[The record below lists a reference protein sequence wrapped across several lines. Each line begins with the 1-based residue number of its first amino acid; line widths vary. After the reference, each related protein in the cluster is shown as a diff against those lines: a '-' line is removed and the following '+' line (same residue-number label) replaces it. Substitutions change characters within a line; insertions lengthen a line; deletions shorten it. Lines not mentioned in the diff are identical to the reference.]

1 MKKNTR
7 LLLMLSLLLML
18 HACSRPQHL
27 DAAAETPCRSSMKT
41 GQSLQSGCPCPPPAD
56 PAGGGLSLS
65 AAGEIEN
72 QPCLSLSGSDRSILP
87 EAALAA
93 KVTVAP
99 GTSSQAS
106 RKGTET
112 DTDALL
118 EILESA
124 ADMQPGTAGCSLRRA
139 ELAGNLMRWLE
150 DRPDGAERAEKALHG
165 RNMGLDDRELAEI
178 RSTLRLLL
186 KCAREMET
194 GTIRRL
200 LLDAGYEITV
210 SSPSR
215 EEFSSL
221 LEGLLT
227 AVGGR
232 IFSNPIKIMNIFT

>member
-7 LLLMLSLLLML
+7 LLMMLALLLL
-18 HACSRPQHL
+18 HACSRPLQL
-27 DAAAETPCRSSMKT
+27 DAAAETPCRSSMRT
-41 GQSLQSGCPCPPPAD
+41 GQSLQSGFRSTPPAD
-56 PAGGGLSLS
+56 PAGSVLSLS
-65 AAGEIEN
+65 AAGEGEN
-72 QPCLSLSGSDRSILP
+72 HPCLSLSGSDRSILP

-106 RKGTET
+106 RKGTKT

-139 ELAGNLMRWLE
+139 ELAGNLLRWLQ
-150 DRPDGAERAEKALHG
+150 DRPDGAERAEKALRG
-165 RNMGLDDRELAEI
+165 RDMGLADRKLAEI
-178 RSTLRLLL
+178 RSTLRLLW
-186 KCAREMET
+186 KCAQEMET
-194 GTIRRL
+194 GTIRGL
-200 LLDAGYEITV
+200 LSDAGYEITD

-215 EEFSSL
+215 EEFLSL

-227 AVGGR
+227 AVEGR
-232 IFSNPIKIMNIFT
+232 IFSNPIEIMNIFT

>member
-41 GQSLQSGCPCPPPAD
+41 GQALQPGFRSPPPAD
-56 PAGGGLSLS
+56 PAGGGLPLS
-65 AAGEIEN
+65 AGDEEN
-72 QPCLSLSGSDRSILP
+72 HPRLSLSCSDRSTLSE
-87 EAALAA
+87 EAVEAKTAA
-93 KVTVAP
+93 AP
-99 GTSSQAS
+99 GTRPQAS

-118 EILESA
+118 AILESA
-124 ADMQPGTAGCSLRRA
+124 TDMQPGTAGCSLRRA

-150 DRPDGAERAEKALHG
+150 DRPDGAERAEKALRG

-227 AVGGR
+227 AVEGEY
-232 IFSNPIKIMNIFT
+232 SVTPSK